1 MTYFVYEN
9 IRLTSNGVIVLANMS
24 IAWMLYGLYRRKA
37 PAPPAPTA
45 VLLFAALIFLCGASH
60 LGLMFV
66 GQPPA
71 RPVLTVLK
79 VLAAAFWLATAVR
92 LPKVIARLSGP
103 PLDLEA
109 DQAAANAVQALLMKA
124 ERLRIKTR
132 MLEDFVRN
140 ESWLFD
146 KTDDLEE
153 LELILAD
160 LEAELCKI

>member
-1 MTYFVYEN
+1 MVYFVCEY
-9 IRLTSNGVIVLANMS
+9 IRLTSNGLIFLANMS

-45 VLLFAALIFLCGASH
+45 VLLFAALIFLCGVSH
-60 LGLMFV
+60 LGLMFG

-71 RPVLTVLK
+71 RVVPTVLK
-79 VLAAAFWLATAVR
+79 ILAAAFWLATAVR
-92 LPKVIARLSGP
+92 LPKVIARLGGP
-103 PLDLEA
+103 APDLEA
-109 DQAAANAVQALLMKA
+109 DQAAANAMKALLMKA

-132 MLEDFVRN
+132 TLEDIVRN

-160 LEAELCKI
+160 LEAELCKT